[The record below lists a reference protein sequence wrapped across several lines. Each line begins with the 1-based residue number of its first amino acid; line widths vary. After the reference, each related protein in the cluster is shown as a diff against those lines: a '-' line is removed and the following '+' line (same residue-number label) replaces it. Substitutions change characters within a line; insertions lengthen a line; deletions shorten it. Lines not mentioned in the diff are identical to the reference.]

1 MSART
6 CCEPLRFKLCG
17 AVFVILDRYFARRFL
32 QSFVVIGS
40 IFLTLLILI
49 DLIEQVRRFDDH
61 DLSVGQLLGL
71 TLLNTPA
78 AISEMLP
85 LLIILSTIA
94 LFIGLARTSE
104 LVVTRAT
111 GRSGIRALVA
121 PVFLALTI
129 GVLAVALLNPIAAA
143 TSEEFQRLSDEYR
156 NDGNS
161 ALSISREGLWL
172 RQNSE
177 EGQSV
182 IHAKGTSNG
191 DTLGL
196 NDVTVITFAANGKPT
211 QQIVADR
218 AELDDGIWVLT
229 NAKVWPL
236 QDDLNPET
244 NAVAHARLELP
255 TSLTRQRILDT
266 LGQQDSVSVYD
277 LPQLIRDLREAGF
290 STKQYEVW
298 LQVQLAR
305 PLFLV
310 SMVLIGAAF
319 TMRHVRFG
327 GTGVAVLTAV
337 LLGFAIYFVRNF
349 AQILGE
355 NGQLPIYVAA
365 WAPPFAAILLSLGL
379 LLHAE
384 DG

>member
-1 MSART
+1 M
-6 CCEPLRFKLCG
+6 
-17 AVFVILDRYFARRFL
+17 ILDRYFARRFL
-32 QSFVVIGS
+32 QSFVVIGG
-40 IFLTLLILI
+40 IFLTLMILI
-49 DLIEQVRRFDDH
+49 DLIEQLRRFDDY

-94 LFIGLARTSE
+94 LFVGLARTSE

-111 GRSGIRALVA
+111 GRSGLRALVA
-121 PVFLALTI
+121 PVTLALMI
-129 GVLAVALLNPIAAA
+129 GILAVALLNPIAAA
-143 TSEEFQRLSDEYR
+143 TSEEFERLSDAYR
-156 NDGNS
+156 DDGSS

-172 RQNSE
+172 RQSSDN
-177 EGQSV
+177 GQSV
-182 IHAKGTSNG
+182 IHARGTSNG
-191 DTLGL
+191 DALGL
-196 NDVTVITFAANGKPT
+196 DDVTIITFSGGGKPN
-211 QQIVADR
+211 QQIVAER
-218 AELDDGIWVLT
+218 AELTNGTWVLT
-229 NAKVWPL
+229 DAKLWPL
-236 QDDLNPET
+236 RDDLNPET
-244 NAVAHARLELP
+244 NAVSHERLELP
-255 TSLTRQRILDT
+255 TTLTRERILDT
-266 LGQQDSVSVYD
+266 LGKQDSVSVYD
-277 LPQLIRDLREAGF
+277 LPKLIRDLGEAGF

-298 LQVQLAR
+298 LHVQLAR

-310 SMVLIGAAF
+310 AMVLIGAAF

>member
-1 MSART
+1 M
-6 CCEPLRFKLCG
+6 
-17 AVFVILDRYFARRFL
+17 ILDRYFARRFL

-40 IFLTLLILI
+40 IFLTLMILI
-49 DLIEQVRRFDDH
+49 DLIEQSRRFESV
-61 DLSVGQLLGL
+61 DLSFGRLLQL

-78 AISEMLP
+78 AVSEMLP
-85 LLIILSTIA
+85 LLVILSTIA
-94 LFIGLARTSE
+94 LFVGLARTSE
-104 LVVTRAT
+104 LVVTRAI
-111 GRSGIRALVA
+111 GRSGIRALAA
-121 PVFLALTI
+121 PVLLALAI
-129 GVLAVALLNPIAAA
+129 GTLAVALLNPIAAA
-143 TSEEFQRLSDEYR
+143 TSEEYRRLSDSYR

-172 RQNSE
+172 RQGSGAE
-177 EGQSV
+177 QSV
-182 IHAKGTSNG
+182 IHARGTSNG

-196 NDVTVITFAANGKPT
+196 NDVTIITFSSDGKPT

-218 AELDDGIWVLT
+218 AELNDGTWILMQ
-229 NAKVWPL
+229 AKAWSL
-236 QDDLNPET
+236 EDGRNPET
-244 NAVAHARLELP
+244 NAEVHAQLRLP
-255 TSLTRQRILDT
+255 TTLTRQRILDT

-277 LPQLIRDLREAGF
+277 LPQLIQDLRQAGF

>member
-1 MSART
+1 M
-6 CCEPLRFKLCG
+6 
-17 AVFVILDRYFARRFL
+17 ILDRYFARRFL
-32 QSFVVIGS
+32 QSFVVIGG

-49 DLIEQVRRFDDH
+49 DLIEQVRRFDDY

-94 LFIGLARTSE
+94 LFVGLARTSE

-121 PVFLALTI
+121 PVLLALSI

-156 NDGNS
+156 NNGNS

-172 RQNSE
+172 RQSSE
-177 EGQSV
+177 DGQSV

-196 NDVTVITFAANGKPT
+196 NVVTVITFAADGKPT
-211 QQIVADR
+211 QQIVAER
-218 AELDDGIWVLT
+218 AELDDGIWVLS
-229 NAKVWPL
+229 NSKQWPL
-236 QDDLNPET
+236 RNGLNPET
-244 NAVAHARLELP
+244 NAVTHERLELP

-355 NGQLPIYVAA
+355 NGQLPVYVAA